1 MLITYDET
9 IDMMNKGLCDSFLCV
24 ELMIGDSSIEKMC
37 TPTSFVNL
45 CFLEY
50 YDLDDLKKYIKD
62 SLNEKRFSSL
72 RIRLFLKE
80 GKKHDRIQICYTLSL
95 EKIYEM
101 RAFMSKKYIEG
112 MLQIIIKN
120 AIEKLL
126 E

>member
-24 ELMIGDSSIEKMC
+24 ELMVGDSVIERMC
-37 TPTSFVNL
+37 TPTTFVNL
-45 CFLEY
+45 CFFEY
-50 YDLDDLKKYIKD
+50 YIDDLKKYIKD
-62 SLNEKRFSSL
+62 SVNEKRLTSL

-80 GKKHDRIQICYTLSL
+80 GKKHDRIQINYALSS

-101 RAFMSKKYIEG
+101 RPFMSKKYIEG
-112 MLQIIIKN
+112 MFQIIIKN

>member
-24 ELMIGDSSIEKMC
+24 ELIIGDSVIERMC

-45 CFLEY
+45 CFFEY
-50 YDLDDLKKYIKD
+50 YIDDLKKYIQD
-62 SLNEKRFSSL
+62 SVNEKRLTSL

-80 GKKHDRIQICYTLSL
+80 GKKHDRIQICYTLSS
-95 EKIYEM
+95 EKIHEM

-112 MLQIIIKN
+112 TFQIIIKN